1 MVRVQSHESE
11 LNKHM
16 REAAL
21 ADVKD
26 ILVPVDG
33 SEASLDALGLAC
45 RLVGKR
51 RGCSVYAIYVIEVD
65 RALPLDADLFDETAA
80 GEAVLKKARTIG
92 REWDTDVQAE
102 ILQARDAAQAIS
114 SEAIERNVDAVI
126 LGIEYDRPFGEF
138 QLQRHAVQVLKHT
151 PCQVWICRRPIEE

>member
-1 MVRVQSHESE
+1 MNEV
-11 LNKHM
+11 
-16 REAAL
+16 AL

-26 ILVPVDG
+26 VLVPVDG

-45 RLVGKR
+45 RVVAKR
-51 RGCSVYAIYVIEVD
+51 KGSVYAIYVIEVD
-65 RALPLDADLFDETAA
+65 RALPLDADLFDEPAA
-80 GEAVLKKARTIG
+80 GEAVLKNARTIG
-92 REWDTDVQAE
+92 RKWDTEVQAE

-151 PCQVWICRRPIEE
+151 PCQVWICRRPIRE